1 MIQQLTKFDTTK
13 HFFFK
18 LLTSSSTS
26 DDMSVGYGF
35 QRRFSRFPYR
45 RLQAITLFLCCNN
58 LFSCFFSILNFKSN
72 NTQWGYHML
81 APTSSPV
88 LRLFFNNRSLPIVI
102 TAFGVQKIELR
113 QISFMLPVPPFW
125 FGLCLVA
132 SWESESDFL
141 ATFTTRGWLWMGC
154 TTLIKQISN
163 SRRSWK
169 MWWKFFWS
177 YGWTCMLSGRL
188 RGCAWEPA

>member
-13 HFFFK
+13 HFVFK

-45 RLQAITLFLCCNN
+45 RLQAITLFLYCNN

-88 LRLFFNNRSLPIVI
+88 LRLFFNNRSLPIVV
-102 TAFGVQKIELR
+102 TALGVQKFEHR
-113 QISFMLPVPPFW
+113 QISFMLPAPPFW

-132 SWESESDFL
+132 SWESESDFWRH
-141 ATFTTRGWLWMGC
+141 F
-154 TTLIKQISN
+154 
-163 SRRSWK
+163 
-169 MWWKFFWS
+169 
-177 YGWTCMLSGRL
+177 YH
-188 RGCAWEPA
+188 